1 LLTQHPSDRPFQW
14 PLQKVVLQ
22 GYSVRLVPVD
32 ESHLDQLSLWSAEED
47 IWRYMTFARLASR
60 EELQT
65 WIGSAIDANER
76 GTEMNFAIIDEA
88 SRSAIGT
95 TSFYRVVPEHKR
107 LELGKTWLGAPYR
120 RTHINTAAKY
130 LLLDHAFETLLA
142 NRVELN
148 TDARNLRS
156 QHAMERLGA
165 VRDGVLRSHT
175 IMRDGFVRDTM
186 NYSFTRNDWPVTK
199 TRLRNSW
206 NSGWVAKSKLGSE
219 DTEDEDAQSA
229 IPTPVCPSSRRFYRR

>member
-1 LLTQHPSDRPFQW
+1 
-14 PLQKVVLQ
+14 
-22 GYSVRLVPVD
+22 
-32 ESHLDQLSLWSAEED
+32 
-47 IWRYMTFARLASR
+47 MTFAHLASK
-60 EELQT
+60 EELQA
-65 WIGSAIDANER
+65 WIPTAMDANER

-130 LLLDHAFETLLA
+130 LLLNHAFETILA

-156 QHAMERLGA
+156 QRAMERLGA

-186 NYSFTRNDWPVTK
+186 NYSFTISDWPATK
-199 TRLRNSW
+199 TLLRNLLETALRS
-206 NSGWVAKSKLGSE
+206 N
-219 DTEDEDAQSA
+219 
-229 IPTPVCPSSRRFYRR
+229 I

>member
-1 LLTQHPSDRPFQW
+1 
-14 PLQKVVLQ
+14 VVLQ
-22 GYSVRLVPVD
+22 GYSVRLAPVD
-32 ESHLDQLSLWSAEED
+32 VSHLDQLSLWSAEDD
-47 IWRYMTFARLASR
+47 IWRYMTFAHLASR
-60 EELQT
+60 KELQA
-65 WIGSAIDANER
+65 WISTAMQANER

-130 LLLDHAFETLLA
+130 LLLHHAFETLLA

-148 TDARNLRS
+148 TDSRNLRS
-156 QHAMERLGA
+156 QRAMERLGA

-186 NYSFTRNDWPVTK
+186 NYSFTINDWPVTK
-199 TRLRNSW
+199 ARLRNLLETRTS
-206 NSGWVAKSKLGSE
+206 
-219 DTEDEDAQSA
+219 D
-229 IPTPVCPSSRRFYRR
+229 

>member
-1 LLTQHPSDRPFQW
+1 M
-14 PLQKVVLQ
+14 VLQ
-22 GYSVRLVPVD
+22 GYSVRLAPVD

-47 IWRYMTFARLASR
+47 IWRYMTFAHLASR
-60 EELQT
+60 EELQA
-65 WIGSAIDANER
+65 WISTAMQANER

-107 LELGKTWLGAPYR
+107 IELGKTWLGAPYR

-130 LLLDHAFETLLA
+130 LLLHHAFETLLA

-156 QHAMERLGA
+156 QRAMERLGA

-186 NYSFTRNDWPVTK
+186 NYSFTINDWPVTK
-199 TRLRNSW
+199 TRLRNLLETRTS
-206 NSGWVAKSKLGSE
+206 
-219 DTEDEDAQSA
+219 D
-229 IPTPVCPSSRRFYRR
+229 

>member
-1 LLTQHPSDRPFQW
+1 
-14 PLQKVVLQ
+14 
-22 GYSVRLVPVD
+22 
-32 ESHLDQLSLWSAEED
+32 
-47 IWRYMTFARLASR
+47 M
-60 EELQT
+60 
-65 WIGSAIDANER
+65 DANER
-76 GTEMNFAIIDEA
+76 GAEMNFAIIDEA
-88 SRSAIGT
+88 SQSAIGT

-130 LLLDHAFETLLA
+130 LLLNHAFETLLA

-186 NYSFTRNDWPVTK
+186 NYSFTINDWPATK
-199 TRLRNSW
+199 TRLRNLLETRP
-206 NSGWVAKSKLGSE
+206 SG
-219 DTEDEDAQSA
+219 
-229 IPTPVCPSSRRFYRR
+229 

>member
-1 LLTQHPSDRPFQW
+1 
-14 PLQKVVLQ
+14 
-22 GYSVRLVPVD
+22 
-32 ESHLDQLSLWSAEED
+32 
-47 IWRYMTFARLASR
+47 MTFAHLASR

-65 WIGSAIDANER
+65 WISTAMDANES

-120 RTHINTAAKY
+120 RTQINTAAKY
-130 LLLDHAFETLLA
+130 LLLNHAFETLLA

-156 QHAMERLGA
+156 QRAMERLGA

-175 IMRDGFVRDTM
+175 IMSDGFVRDTM
-186 NYSFTRNDWPVTK
+186 NYSFTINDWPATK
-199 TRLRNSW
+199 ARLRNLLETRT
-206 NSGWVAKSKLGSE
+206 SGW
-219 DTEDEDAQSA
+219 
-229 IPTPVCPSSRRFYRR
+229 